1 MFRVIQKNKN
11 VSYDDIS
18 RQIFGTTSHSG
29 NFEKIN
35 NYQTNGE
42 IIIYSDEDFSKTSY
56 NEISLIR
63 KNGKFI
69 NFSESITFNF
79 LNQVRGAIFL
89 FEQKSFKE
97 NNIKLGEAVTVTN
110 SGGEFL
116 TGEIRGIYP
125 IFNKNGKFTQVEVK
139 STRGILLDS
148 DLPYPLEYTN
158 LSIKKIIQ
166 NICGYWGQNVEFD
179 DNSESDFIF
188 KNEIGTSFTANLS
201 EKSLSFINRLA
212 RSIGLSVVDEAKN
225 LKIQLI
231 KEKMPVISL
240 IESEAIGIK
249 SFKPLYNTELLGRQI
264 EVNTQYPTIESA
276 TCQIPFPLP
285 IIKRFD
291 SDDFNANNIQ
301 NIAKRTACR
310 IIGEAFKIEAIL
322 NDININLE
330 AGDFV
335 EIQSETCCI
344 YEPQIWIVEGITRHY
359 PFDVTLILTLPCAY
373 TYEIPE
379 RLPLC

>member
-1 MFRVIQKNKN
+1 MFKIIQKDKN
-11 VSYDDIS
+11 QSYDNIS
-18 RQIFGTTSHSG
+18 RQIFGTALHSG

-35 NYQTNGE
+35 NYQNDGE
-42 IIIYSDEDFSKTSY
+42 IIVYTNEDLKTSG
-56 NEISLIR
+56 NEFSLITR
-63 KNGKFI
+63 SGKFI
-69 NFSESITFNF
+69 NFSEAITFNV
-79 LNQVRGAIFL
+79 LNSVRGAIFL

-97 NNIKLGEAVTVTN
+97 NNINLGEPVTVTN
-110 SGGEFL
+110 SSGEFL

-125 IFNKNGKFTQVEVK
+125 IFNKSGKFVQVEIK
-139 STRGILLDS
+139 SGRGILLDS

-158 LSIKKIIQ
+158 LAIKKIIQ

-179 DNSESDFIF
+179 DNSESDFVF

-201 EKSLSFINRLA
+201 EKALKFISRLA
-212 RSIGLSVVDEAKN
+212 SSIGLTVVDEAKN

-231 KEKMPVISL
+231 KEKTPILSL
-240 IESEAIGIK
+240 IENETIGIK

-264 EVNTQYPTIESA
+264 EVNTQYPKVESA

-285 IIKRFD
+285 IIRRFD
-291 SDDFNANNIQ
+291 SDDFNADNIN

-310 IIGEAFKIEAIL
+310 KIGEAFKIEVVL
-322 NDININLE
+322 NDININLF

-335 EIQSETCCI
+335 EIISETCCI
-344 YEPQIWIVEGITRHY
+344 YEPQIWIVEGVTRHF

>member
-1 MFRVIQKNKN
+1 MFKRIKKDKNI
-11 VSYDDIS
+11 SYDDVS
-18 RQIFGTTSHSG
+18 RQIFGTASHSG

-35 NYQTNGE
+35 NYQTTGE
-42 IIIYSDEDFSKTSY
+42 IIVYTEDFVKTSG
-56 NEISLIR
+56 NELSLIT

-69 NFSESITFNF
+69 NFAESITFDF
-79 LNQVRGAIFL
+79 LNRVRGAIFL
-89 FEQKSFKE
+89 FEAKTFEE

-110 SGGEFL
+110 SLGEFL

-125 IFNKNGKFTQVEVK
+125 IFNETGKFVQVETK
-139 STRGILLDS
+139 SSRGILLDS
-148 DLPYPLEYTN
+148 DLPYPLEFTD

-166 NICGYWGQNVEFD
+166 SICGYWGQVVKFD
-179 DNSESDFIF
+179 DDSESDFIF
-188 KNEIGTSFTANLS
+188 KNEIGTSFTAYLS
-201 EKSLSFINRLA
+201 EKSLSFICRLA
-212 RSIGLSVVDEAKN
+212 RSVGLTLVDEAKN
-225 LKIQLI
+225 LKIQII
-231 KEKMPVISL
+231 KEKTPILSL
-240 IESEAIGIK
+240 IESETIGVK
-249 SFKPLYNTELLGRQI
+249 SFKPLYNTESLGRQI
-264 EVNTQYPTIESA
+264 EVNTQYPRIESA

-291 SDDFNANNIQ
+291 SDDFNADNIN

-310 IIGEAFKIEAIL
+310 KIGEAFKIEVIL
-322 NDININLE
+322 NDININLF

-344 YEPQIWIVEGITRHY
+344 YEPQIWIVEGVTRHN
-359 PFDVTLILTLPCAY
+359 PIDVTLILTLPCAY